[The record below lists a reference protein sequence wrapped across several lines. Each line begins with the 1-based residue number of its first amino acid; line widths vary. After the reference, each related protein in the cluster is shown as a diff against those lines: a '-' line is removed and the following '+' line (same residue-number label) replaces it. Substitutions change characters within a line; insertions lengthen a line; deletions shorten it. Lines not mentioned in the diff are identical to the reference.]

1 MNKKLKIHDTEL
13 EPSEDKIVIRKYQD
27 QRLTFNFSFL
37 TADKTYNLSKC
48 DKKVKSKLVERIEN
62 LSQEDVT
69 AVLNRKKE
77 VGLEKIPNDEING
90 LRVHNVFKDTRES
103 ECNKDFWVFR
113 LSKLGRVIGKMK
125 KNIFYILAI
134 DTKFRLYNHG
144 S

>member
-1 MNKKLKIHDTEL
+1 MNKKLKIHDT

-37 TADKTYNLSKC
+37 TGDKTYNLSKC
-48 DKKVKSKLVERIEN
+48 DRKVKSKLVERIEN

-69 AVLNRKKE
+69 AVLNRTKE
-77 VGLEKIPNDEING
+77 VGLEKIPNDEITG
-90 LRVHNVFKDTRES
+90 LRIHNVFKDTREN

-113 LSKLGRVIGKMK
+113 LSKLGRVIGKMN

-134 DTKFRLYNHG
+134 DTKFKLYDHG

>member
-1 MNKKLKIHDTEL
+1 MNKKLKIHDTES
-13 EPSEDKIVIRKYQD
+13 SEDKIVIRKYQD

-37 TADKTYNLSKC
+37 TADKAYNLTKC
-48 DKKVKSKLVERIEN
+48 DKKVKSKLIERIEN

-69 AVLNRKKE
+69 AVLNRTKE
-77 VGLEKIPNDEING
+77 VGLEKIPNDEITG
-90 LRVHNVFKDTRES
+90 LRIHNVFKDTRES

-113 LSKLGRVIGKMK
+113 LSSLGRVIGKMN

-134 DTKFRLYNHG
+134 DTKFKLYDHG

>member
-103 ECNKDFWVFR
+103 ECNKGFWVFR
-113 LSKLGRVIGKMK
+113 LSKLGRVIGKMN